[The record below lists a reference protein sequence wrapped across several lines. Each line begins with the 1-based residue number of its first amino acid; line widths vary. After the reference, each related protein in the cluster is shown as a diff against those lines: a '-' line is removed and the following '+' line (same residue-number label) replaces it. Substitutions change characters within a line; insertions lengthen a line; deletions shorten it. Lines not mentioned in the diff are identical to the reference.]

1 VTQALGAASA
11 YCNARAACPA
21 SQDALMQLVASR
33 VCQGKCK
40 YNALMDMAFIQDS
53 KELSSQTVPFL
64 IQVSRHNKIHRSIAR
79 AALGGLAYRIP
90 SMANVLLQEL
100 DSQLR
105 QTAPQDNNE
114 LISIINAIGNSG
126 HATVPQR
133 VAEHLYTQDGEV
145 QNSVVDAMRM
155 VPHQH
160 SQSLYATAVTS
171 SGIDHKAKLAAFQ
184 RLIQMNHPAVED
196 YAPMVKAQLVSCR
209 KGMMK
214 YRNGKCFEMIQGAAS
229 PEMNMA
235 SEESTSGGISQMAA
249 EKIQTMNVPS
259 KYLINGPIYSG
270 DHTWEKKFGSNTF
283 GGKIWAAMTY
293 ALNGKIGL
301 NGNAE
306 EPVAQDELIQNKKA
320 DADDLKQDLEAVEEH
335 TKKVNAM
342 ADGAAKKAAQA
353 ELSKE
358 WAKVEQE
365 QTKNEADPTT
375 PKPIAEQHPRKNKAE
390 LIQNPVSEAAKERL
404 KKAIDLN
411 VGVNVNA
418 GAGLGAFVFGTEYNV
433 LSAGLSG
440 RANLMPFPEK
450 KTGETWLKAFEP
462 NYNAEISVTVFKTK
476 IPIWQRGTLPD
487 DAWGSEEEELLQSKA
502 QATAG
507 VKVGECAPEIN
518 YTEIWNKKQDLPGL
532 TIVWGLIKGSINI
545 GGELGFQ
552 KGFGFGAC
560 AETMEASIGAGAGP
574 TAKVILTGSL
584 GLTLYVMSASVALSL
599 TVIETT
605 PTGVVSVGAGFTG
618 LTAANNPKGKL
629 NGAIELKYSQK
640 ALGGEVSLQ
649 VTFLWWDWKWLIYAW
664 DGIPYDKVILKYDI
678 KKEGTVK
685 VFDNPAKFAEGKDNY
700 ASCTSGN
707 QCATKT
713 CAYSSDTKQ
722 VCRPNSGF
730 ALGKGCYYSTDCKL
744 AKGEYCKDGKN
755 SHSVCVALTP
765 AYGGCTENRACL
777 TKTCQ
782 YTLSQGTGESCSSVP
797 NGCACMPPGGFK
809 TATPCYYGKY
819 CTSKN
824 VVWERRR
831 RGPGQWQCS

>member
-1 VTQALGAASA
+1 MKVKAGGVRKAGRAEAAPSAAPPSAAPAVTTTTDSSAPAKHLLPTTAPQELALYTMEPMATESLTELSAKEVQQMTLYALQTNNHKMLKALLHDDERAAPIVASFGSRISKTSLEPVTQALGAASA

-133 VAEHLYTQDGEV
+133 VAEHLHTQDGEV

-160 SQSLYATAVTS
+160 SQSLYETAVTS

-249 EKIQTMNVPS
+249 DKIKTMNVPS

-306 EPVAQDELIQNKKA
+306 EPVAQDELIQKKKSRCRRFKA
-320 DADDLKQDLEAVEEH
+320 NPGGTRGKNQERECNGQSGSE
-335 TKKVNAM
+335 
-342 ADGAAKKAAQA
+342 DGC
-353 ELSKE
+353 
-358 WAKVEQE
+358 
-365 QTKNEADPTT
+365 T
-375 PKPIAEQHPRKNKAE
+375 
-390 LIQNPVSEAAKERL
+390 
-404 KKAIDLN
+404 
-411 VGVNVNA
+411 
-418 GAGLGAFVFGTEYNV
+418 
-433 LSAGLSG
+433 G
-440 RANLMPFPEK
+440 RAE
-450 KTGETWLKAFEP
+450 
-462 NYNAEISVTVFKTK
+462 
-476 IPIWQRGTLPD
+476 
-487 DAWGSEEEELLQSKA
+487 
-502 QATAG
+502 
-507 VKVGECAPEIN
+507 
-518 YTEIWNKKQDLPGL
+518 
-532 TIVWGLIKGSINI
+532 
-545 GGELGFQ
+545 
-552 KGFGFGAC
+552 
-560 AETMEASIGAGAGP
+560 
-574 TAKVILTGSL
+574 
-584 GLTLYVMSASVALSL
+584 
-599 TVIETT
+599 
-605 PTGVVSVGAGFTG
+605 
-618 LTAANNPKGKL
+618 
-629 NGAIELKYSQK
+629 
-640 ALGGEVSLQ
+640 
-649 VTFLWWDWKWLIYAW
+649 
-664 DGIPYDKVILKYDI
+664 
-678 KKEGTVK
+678 
-685 VFDNPAKFAEGKDNY
+685 
-700 ASCTSGN
+700 
-707 QCATKT
+707 
-713 CAYSSDTKQ
+713 
-722 VCRPNSGF
+722 
-730 ALGKGCYYSTDCKL
+730 
-744 AKGEYCKDGKN
+744 
-755 SHSVCVALTP
+755 
-765 AYGGCTENRACL
+765 
-777 TKTCQ
+777 
-782 YTLSQGTGESCSSVP
+782 
-797 NGCACMPPGGFK
+797 
-809 TATPCYYGKY
+809 
-819 CTSKN
+819 
-824 VVWERRR
+824 
-831 RGPGQWQCS
+831 